1 MTKDESCWRP
11 KRCRDN
17 ERTFGKSQ
25 PGIGLEADVG
35 ALLDGGR
42 RGDEAA
48 TGGVDGAVQ
57 PPIEQKDAQR
67 PKPYQSCLN
76 PKP

>member
-1 MTKDESCWRP
+1 MSRAGGP

-25 PGIGLEADVG
+25 PGIGLEVDFE
-35 ALLDGGR
+35 ALPDGDR
-42 RGDEAA
+42 RGDEAE

-57 PPIEQKDAQR
+57 PPIEQKDAQH
-67 PKPYQSCLN
+67 PKP
-76 PKP
+76 